1 MKEKLIPFT
10 VEKYKELSHKD
21 PNISVVTKG
30 GVKVRILCTNAK
42 GSNREDDVIAL
53 VGSELGS
60 ENVMRYYS
68 NGKLISDSGNKGH
81 KDLMI
86 SLGPVAKL
94 KPFATVTYKGQT
106 YVIDSVSNNMYHV
119 TAIPP
124 YSDHICSAIGV
135 CQENEL
141 IVLSNSPLDDWE
153 AEVYSVMEIDPNYV
167 HKSIE
172 ERVAIIK
179 ETAKNL
185 LEVAKEKILGEYP
198 SKAIYDKG
206 FEAGLS
212 VHDEKPVST
221 YKDQIEDYLK
231 TDEGKIKM
239 ARLLNL
245 LYCTQDNP
253 AVLQAFMKG
262 KQEGYQ
268 QGLNEGRK
276 NVYKELAE
284 MFRNMGFTVKELE
297 ECGGK

>member
-1 MKEKLIPFT
+1 MSKEKTIPFT

-68 NGKLISDSGNKGH
+68 NGKLISDSANKGH

-86 SLGPVAKL
+86 SLGPVPKL
-94 KPFATVTYKGQT
+94 KPFATFMYKGQS
-106 YVIDSVSNNMYHV
+106 YIIDSVSNSMYHV

-124 YSDHICSAIGV
+124 YSDHICSAVGI

-153 AEVYSVMEIDPNYV
+153 AAVYNVMEIGPSYANKNVD
-167 HKSIE
+167 
-172 ERVAIIK
+172 ERVALVK

-185 LEVAKEKILGEYP
+185 LEAAKEKILGDYP

-206 FEAGLS
+206 FEAGMS
-212 VHDEKPVST
+212 VHNEKPVST

-231 TDEGKIKM
+231 TD
-239 ARLLNL
+239 
-245 LYCTQDNP
+245 
-253 AVLQAFMKG
+253 KG
-262 KQEGYQ
+262 KDTLLKIVNELSKVERPEVLGAMSA
-268 QGLNEGRK
+268 LNSYFRGKEKGRRE
-276 NVYKELAE
+276 VYKELAE

>member
-1 MKEKLIPFT
+1 MTSSDTAGTITANMKEKLIPFT

-94 KPFATVTYKGQT
+94 KPFATVTYKGQS

-119 TAIPP
+119 TAIHP
-124 YSDHICSAIGV
+124 YSNHICSAIGV

-153 AEVYSVMEIDPNYV
+153 AAVYDASYINKNVD
-167 HKSIE
+167 
-172 ERVAIIK
+172 ERVAIVK
-179 ETAKNL
+179 ETARNL
-185 LEVAKEKILGEYP
+185 LEAAKEKILGEYP

-206 FEAGLS
+206 FEAGSS
-212 VHDEKPVST
+212 VHDEKLVST

-231 TDEGKIKM
+231 
-239 ARLLNL
+239 R
-245 LYCTQDNP
+245 
-253 AVLQAFMKG
+253 
-262 KQEGYQ
+262 EGYQ

>member
-1 MKEKLIPFT
+1 MTSSDTAGTTTANMKEKLIPFT

-68 NGKLISDSGNKGH
+68 NGKLISDSANKGH

-86 SLGPVAKL
+86 SLGPVPKL
-94 KPFATVTYKGQT
+94 KPFATFMYKGQS
-106 YVIDSVSNNMYHV
+106 YIIDSVSNSMYHV

-124 YSDHICSAIGV
+124 YSDHICSAVGI

-153 AEVYSVMEIDPNYV
+153 AAVYDVMEIDPSYANKNV
-167 HKSIE
+167 D
-172 ERVAIIK
+172 ERVALVK

-221 YKDQIEDYLK
+221 YKDQIEDYLQQK
-231 TDEGKIKM
+231 EQTIAMRIAEAFKRGKE
-239 ARLLNL
+239 
-245 LYCTQDNP
+245 
-253 AVLQAFMKG
+253 F
-262 KQEGYQ
+262 
-268 QGLNEGRK
+268 GRK
-276 NVYKELAE
+276 EVYKELAE